1 MKSISENE
9 FCVFD
14 MDIKLNIPAIEKL
27 LDYTASGIGSIAGPY
42 LAPWKARREVKSK
55 LIMAE
60 GDANILTIQA
70 EAQAKARD
78 ILISQNTDVTGEL
91 TITSAVEQRIQFQEE
106 KRQVNIKSV
115 VQKAADQ
122 LGDKEVTDSEP
133 DHDWTARF
141 FNEVQDVS
149 SEEMQLLWA
158 KVLAGEVQRPGSTSI
173 RTLGIL
179 KNLDRNTAQLFIK
192 FCSACMFMTPDG
204 KHIIDA
210 RVPSLGGNAASN
222 SLQSYGLGFDAL
234 NRLNES
240 GLIIPDYNSWR
251 DYGLSILNPAGETKL
266 NLPVIPFN
274 FQDRR
279 WVLIRDDKSSQKKD
293 FELHG
298 VAMTL
303 SAIELSKVIEL
314 QPMENFRQ
322 ALLKY
327 YRKHKLVMTELTT

>member
-1 MKSISENE
+1 MKI
-9 FCVFD
+9 D
-14 MDIKLNIPAIEKL
+14 LNVLAIEKL
-27 LDYTASGIGSIAGPY
+27 LDYAASGIGSIAGSY
-42 LAPWKARREVKSK
+42 LAPWKARREAKSK
-55 LIMAE
+55 LILAE
-60 GDANILTIQA
+60 GDANILAIQA

-78 ILISQNTDVTGEL
+78 ILISQDTDVTGEL
-91 TITSAVEQRIQFQEE
+91 TIANAVEQRIQFQEQ
-106 KRQVNIKSV
+106 KRQFNIKSV
-115 VQKAADQ
+115 VQQAADQ
-122 LGDKEVTDSEP
+122 LGAKEVTDREP

-141 FNEVQDVS
+141 FNDVQDVS

-158 KVLAGEVQRPGSTSI
+158 KILAGEVQRPGTTSI

-192 FCSACMFMTPDG
+192 FCSACMYMTPDG

-251 DYGLSILNPAGETKL
+251 DYGLSIFNPAGDTKL
-266 NLPVIPFN
+266 NQLVMPFN

-279 WVLIRDDKSSQKKD
+279 WVLIRDGKVSQTKGFK
-293 FELHG
+293 LHG

-303 SAIELSKVIEL
+303 SAIEISKVIEL
-314 QPMENFRQ
+314 QLMENYCQ
-322 ALLKY
+322 ALSKY
-327 YRKHKLVMTELTT
+327 FRDQNLMMTDFSQMN

>member
-1 MKSISENE
+1 MNIN
-9 FCVFD
+9 
-14 MDIKLNIPAIEKL
+14 LNIPAIEKL
-27 LDYTASGIGSIAGPY
+27 LDYVASGIGSVAGTY
-42 LAPWKARREVKSK
+42 LAPWKAKQEVKSK
-55 LIMAE
+55 LIAAE
-60 GDANILTIQA
+60 ADASILTIQA
-70 EAQAKARD
+70 EAQTQARD
-78 ILISQNTDVTGEL
+78 ILISQDANITGEL
-91 TITSAVEQRIQFQEE
+91 AIASAVEQRIRFQEQ

-115 VQKAADQ
+115 VQQAADQ

-149 SEEMQLLWA
+149 SEEMQSLWA

-179 KNLDRNTAQLFIK
+179 KNLDRNTAQLFKK

-204 KHIIDA
+204 KHIMDA

-222 SLQSYGLGFDAL
+222 SLQSYGLGFGAL

-240 GLIIPDYNSWR
+240 GLIIPDYNSR
-251 DYGLSILNPAGETKL
+251 MDYGLSIINPVGETKL
-266 NLPVIPFN
+266 NQLVIPFN

-279 WVLIRDDKSSQKKD
+279 WVLIRDGEASQKKD
-293 FELHG
+293 FKLHG

-314 QPMENFRQ
+314 QPIENFCQ

-327 YRKHKLVMTELTT
+327 FREQNLIMTELTT